1 MGSTQQAR
9 RRKMSDLFDMPLDSS
24 PLKPPSPIGTTPPGS
39 TALVIPRLKRPA
51 EDLSQ
56 FAGEVSRAH
65 KLKKEDH
72 EALIGFS
79 SLGREE
85 KMVSLAGQLL
95 AIAHHQSLI
104 QPAPKEWK
112 VPKMLMDKLSAK
124 AGSLMVD
131 PSIPAY
137 REHEHRSQK
146 IDLVFANPSWGF
158 GVELRDE
165 KYAMDALGST
175 VSVMLANKRNT
186 VKNVILSSLG
196 SDPENPDADPLCPD
210 AMNIVNLAKA
220 ILVELKV
227 KSVQLDIRI
236 CGRVAVLRQLISE
249 SDDNKYWA
257 SVDKEL
263 ALVRAKHPD
272 PVLQSRFIKR
282 YILDP
287 DFQTYGAVDLTSL
300 AAPSVRVA
308 GPSTALQAPA
318 VANTSDDDRDDD

>member
-1 MGSTQQAR
+1 MAAR

-39 TALVIPRLKRPA
+39 TVRSSPTPESPSPPQALVIPRLKRPA

-137 REHEHRSQK
+137 RDTNIGPK
-146 IDLVFANPSWGF
+146 KLLLDLVFANPSWGF

-196 SDPENPDADPLCPD
+196 SDPENPDADPLRPD

-220 ILVELKV
+220 ILVKLKV
-227 KSVQLDIRI
+227 KSVQLNIRI
-236 CGRVAVLRQLISE
+236 CGRVAVLRQLILE

-272 PVLQSRFIKR
+272 PVLQSRFIKSP
-282 YILDP
+282 IC
-287 DFQTYGAVDLTSL
+287 
-300 AAPSVRVA
+300 PSRW
-308 GPSTALQAPA
+308 PIDCTA
-318 VANTSDDDRDDD
+318 SSRRG